1 MNVLQNLLGGE
12 NVATGNSRSDA
23 PNMCQAKFDEI
34 TASCCTPFFVMEW
47 LEEFD
52 WRDIGIERKLI
63 ASNIHSAF
71 YAEKRKTDEEAN
83 LNPCGRR
90 ESSHLG
96 KENSAVQITFRGSAE
111 VGVEKSADTSA
122 RSGGNILDENG
133 EIIGHELNAKGV
145 HFAKKGEWD
154 EALKYWI
161 RALQIRK
168 SILEMESSRMRTTY
182 DGSDDEK
189 KVTKKVCSKT
199 EDVAH
204 TLNNIGIAYGKL
216 DQFEDAMEC
225 LAEALDMRRAKFG
238 KYHASNAATLHNM
251 GNVLQ
256 KAGDHED
263 AIKCFK
269 DAKRIKEKL
278 LGKNHPDVALAINA
292 IGHVYYEIQEYDMAY
307 EKYKDALNVYAKAG
321 ISCDH
326 PDVAQTLLDI
336 ADVENVFAANID
348 RDNSQESSSAIR

>member
-1 MNVLQNLLGGE
+1 MHILQNILGGE
-12 NVATGNSRSDA
+12 NVAAGNSCCDA
-23 PNMCQAKFDEI
+23 SNMCQAKFDEI

-47 LEEFD
+47 LEEFN

-63 ASNIHSAF
+63 ASNIHSA
-71 YAEKRKTDEEAN
+71 YNAKKRKNDEQTN
-83 LNPCGRR
+83 LRRCGKR
-90 ESSHLG
+90 ESSYLG
-96 KENSAVQITFRGSAE
+96 KDDSAVQITLRGSAE
-111 VGVEKSADTSA
+111 VGVEKSADTSTT
-122 RSGGNILDENG
+122 SGGDILNENG
-133 EIIGHELNAKGV
+133 EALGHRLNAKGV
-145 HFAKKGEWD
+145 DFAKNGDWD
-154 EALKYWI
+154 EALKHWI

-168 SILEMESSRMRTTY
+168 SILEMESNKMRATY
-182 DGSDDEK
+182 DGNDDEQK
-189 KVTKKVCSKT
+189 ATEQACSKT

-216 DQFEDAMEC
+216 GKFEYAMDC
-225 LAEALDMRRAKFG
+225 LAEALDMRREKFG

-256 KAGDHED
+256 KAGEHED

-269 DAKRIKEKL
+269 DAKRIKQKL
-278 LGKNHPDVALAINA
+278 LGKNHPDTALATNA

-336 ADVENVFAANID
+336 ADIENVFAANID
-348 RDNSQESSSAIR
+348 KNNSQERRSAIQ